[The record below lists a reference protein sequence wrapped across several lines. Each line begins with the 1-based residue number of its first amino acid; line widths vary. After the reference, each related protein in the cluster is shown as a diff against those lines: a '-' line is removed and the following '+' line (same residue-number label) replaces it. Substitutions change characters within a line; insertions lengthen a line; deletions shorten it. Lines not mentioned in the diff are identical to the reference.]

1 MIKTKVGDLVGEVG
15 PDAERFHARARVPP
29 PRHFEQFLRRRE
41 VEART
46 GLARSTLYDR
56 MAAGTFPK
64 PIGIGGERVAWL
76 QSEVEAWMAARIAAR
91 GSA

>member
-1 MIKTKVGDLVGEVG
+1 MEVRMLKTKAGTLVGEVG
-15 PDAERFHARARVPP
+15 PNAERFM
-29 PRHFEQFLRRRE
+29 RRRE
-41 VEART
+41 VERRT